1 MKTLLSVMLMC
12 GAMAA
17 QTVYYNHPKGVAIGG
32 GSGGQTT
39 TVAKLTLPAGTYH
52 VVFKTE
58 LTAFGGGINEGVD
71 CALNVTGIP
80 NVASPFAA
88 DRQNA
93 VVGPKNFG
101 SDANVTMV
109 MEAAFITNGGTVKVQ
124 CITEDSASNV
134 STAFINLSA
143 TKITTLIRQ

>member
-1 MKTLLSVMLMC
+1 MKTLFLVLLLC
-12 GAMAA
+12 GSMAA

-32 GSGGQTT
+32 GSAGQTT

-52 VVFKTE
+52 VIFKTE
-58 LTAFGGGINEGVD
+58 LTAFSGGIDEGVD
-71 CALNVTGIP
+71 CAMNVTGIP
-80 NVASPFAA
+80 NVSSPFAA
-88 DRQNA
+88 DRQKA

-109 MEAAFITNGGTVKVQ
+109 MESAFVTKGGTVKVQ

-134 STAFINLSA
+134 FTAFINLSA
-143 TKITTLIRQ
+143 TKISTLVRQ

>member
-1 MKTLLSVMLMC
+1 MKTLCFTMLVS
-12 GAMAA
+12 ASLVA

-52 VVFKTE
+52 VIFKTE
-58 LTAFGGGINEGVD
+58 LTAFSSGINEGVD
-71 CALNVTGIP
+71 CNMNVTGIP
-80 NVASPFAA
+80 NVPSPFAA
-88 DRQNA
+88 DSQNA
-93 VVGPKNFG
+93 VVGPKNFA

-109 MEAAFITNGGTVKVQ
+109 MESAFVTNGGTVKVQ
-124 CITEDSASNV
+124 CVTDDAVPV

-143 TKITTLIRQ
+143 TRISTLIRQ